1 MSHGLWTTAQLVAAV
16 FELPPLAPGFAPE
29 LGLAA
34 SDLLLPDPAPSDFV
48 AAALPSLA
56 GFAAVALDSVPEEP
70 DAAAAVEAPEPES
83 DDVDAD
89 PPASTEDLD
98 SLRLSVR

>member
-1 MSHGLWTTAQLVAAV
+1 MAAV
-16 FELPPLAPGFAPE
+16 FELPPLAPGFEPE
-29 LGLAA
+29 PGFAA
-34 SDLLLPDPAPSDFV
+34 SDLLFDPALSDFDV

-56 GFAAVALDSVPEEP
+56 GFALVPPDSVPEEP
-70 DAAAAVEAPEPES
+70 EDAAAAVEAPEPES